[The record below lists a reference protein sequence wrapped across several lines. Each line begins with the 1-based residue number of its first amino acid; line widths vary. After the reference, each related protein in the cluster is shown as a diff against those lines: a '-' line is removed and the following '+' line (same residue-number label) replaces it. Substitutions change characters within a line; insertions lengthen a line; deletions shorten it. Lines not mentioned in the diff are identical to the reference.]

1 MRKKNKLII
10 FVLIL
15 FISVGFAYL
24 STTPKINGSSL
35 IKGGKWSVYL
45 ENIDNEYSS
54 YKISS
59 PATITIDKKAIEFGF
74 TFASPG
80 DEYYFYVD
88 VKNAG
93 TLDAMLES
101 YEVTGLTEEQA
112 KYLEWTVTYADETEL
127 KKYDLLK
134 KSSYDTLRILVKFK
148 EDITKEDLPSTS
160 DSIISLK
167 FLINYVQS
175 EKSVATERTKTPYT
189 ITYNLDGGEISN
201 NPTTYYQGDRVEIPN
216 PTKEGYTFT
225 GWTVGKN
232 LFRNHPDQNNNNGI
246 SITTDSNGMISYYG
260 TLTQKDGWFNLGY
273 HANDRQLTP
282 GTYTYSTKDI
292 KDYSL
297 NIKGYL
303 SEDNSIYEE
312 RITKGTKSVTFTI
325 TSNYRYY
332 TFVHF
337 YSNKVGYIEDKLE
350 LQVELGNK
358 ATNYEPYIHIP
369 TKDIVIPKGYAG
381 NRYYVANWTAN

>member
-24 STTPKINGSSL
+24 STTPKIKGSSL

-127 KKYDLLK
+127 KKFDLLK

-148 EDITKEDLPSTS
+148 EDITKEDLPSTA
-160 DSIISLK
+160 DSIVSLK

-232 LFRNHPDQNNNNGI
+232 LFRNYPEQYRSND
-246 SITTDSNGMISYYG
+246 ITINTDSTGMISFHG
-260 TLTQKDGWFNLGY
+260 TLLEEISWFNLGEKKIGE
-273 HANDRQLTP
+273 QLSP
-282 GTYTYSTKDI
+282 GTYTYSTTDA
-292 KDYSL
+292 KDYTL
-297 NIKGYL
+297 CIKGNL
-303 SEDNSIYEE
+303 SEDSALYERRMTPGEKSI
-312 RITKGTKSVTFTI
+312 TFTV
-325 TSNYRYY
+325 NDNLRYY
-332 TFVHF
+332 AYIHF
-337 YSNKVGYIEDKLE
+337 FRTSVGYIEDKVE
-350 LQVELGNK
+350 LQIETGSK

>member
-74 TFASPG
+74 TFATPG

-175 EKSVATERTKTPYT
+175 EKSVATERTKTQYT

-232 LFRNHPDQNNNNGI
+232 LFRNYPEQYSSNDIKIN
-246 SITTDSNGMISYYG
+246 TDSTGMISFYG
-260 TLTQKDGWFNLGY
+260 TLTHKDGWFNLGEKKIGE
-273 HANDRQLTP
+273 QLSP
-282 GTYTYSTKDI
+282 GTYTYSTTDA
-292 KDYSL
+292 KDYTL
-297 NIKGYL
+297 CIKGNL
-303 SEDNSIYEE
+303 IEDSSLYERRMTPGEKSI
-312 RITKGTKSVTFTI
+312 TFTV
-325 TSNYRYY
+325 NDNLRYY
-332 TFVHF
+332 AYIHF
-337 YSNKVGYIEDKLE
+337 FRTSVGYIEDKVE
-350 LQVELGNK
+350 LQIETGSK

>member
-74 TFASPG
+74 TFATPG

-148 EDITKEDLPSTS
+148 EDITKEDLPSTA
-160 DSIISLK
+160 DSIVSLK

-232 LFRNHPDQNNNNGI
+232 LFDKNDYNESFAFVYFDGI
-246 SITTDSNGMISYYG
+246 RAGTTDNDRSIYIGINPNTYYTITTLEPIERFRVMTYNAIIEHYGENQEIGSVNGVNNDNG
-260 TLTQKDGWFNLGY
+260 TKITIESG
-273 HANDRQLTP
+273 ANDQYLYVNFP
-282 GTYTYSTKDI
+282 IYSI
-292 KDYSL
+292 IVDYVDL
-297 NIKGYL
+297 IQ
-303 SEDNSIYEE
+303 
-312 RITKGTKSVTFTI
+312 
-325 TSNYRYY
+325 
-332 TFVHF
+332 
-337 YSNKVGYIEDKLE
+337 IET
-350 LQVELGNK
+350 GSK
-358 ATNYEPYIHIP
+358 ANNYEPYIHIP